1 MDRKESREMS
11 GHHKENH
18 SEIFEELMNC
28 SDTVFQICLGFSRN
42 PWEAEELMQEVYLR
56 AFRKIDSTINGH
68 FSREWLFRIAKN
80 ACINHMK
87 KKRLSRIF
95 LMRSGINSVEQNTP
109 EQQVIL
115 EEQHLMLKRA
125 IGKLPRR
132 LHEVFVL
139 KEYAHLSCLE
149 IAQTLDIKQGTV
161 LSRLNRARQAII
173 DRFKEVHN
181 GKK

>member
-1 MDRKESREMS
+1 MSGRPKESHPETF
-11 GHHKENH
+11 K
-18 SEIFEELMNC
+18 ELMNY
-28 SDTVFQICLGFSRN
+28 SDTVFRICLGFSRN
-42 PWEAEELMQEVYLR
+42 LWEAEELMQEVYLR
-56 AFRKIDSTINGH
+56 AFKKFDSTINGH

-80 ACINHMK
+80 ACINHVK

-95 LMRSGINSVEQNTP
+95 LMRPDVNPVEQNTP

-115 EEQHLMLKRA
+115 KEQHLMLKRA
-125 IGKLPRR
+125 IGKLPRK

-173 DRFKEVHN
+173 DKFKEVHN

>member
-1 MDRKESREMS
+1 MDRKKSKMS
-11 GHHKENH
+11 DQHKESH
-18 SEIFEELMNC
+18 SEVFKELMNY
-28 SDTVFQICLGFSRN
+28 SDLVFRICLGFSRN

-56 AFRKIDSTINGH
+56 AFKKFDSTINGR

-80 ACINHMK
+80 TCINHMK

-95 LMRSGINSVEQNTP
+95 MMRSNVNPVEQNTP

-115 EEQHLMLKRA
+115 KEQHLMLKRA
-125 IGKLPRR
+125 IGKLPRK

-149 IAQTLDIKQGTV
+149 IALTLDIKQGTV

-173 DRFKEVHN
+173 DKFKEVHN